1 MTFPQLLA
9 RYAAPTLAGMK
20 CASLV
25 SLKPLNGH
33 IDEWIPLLEEKGLRF
48 FHLKTERSIRLVLVY
63 REEML
68 SKALST
74 QEAKSIL
81 RPLGYD
87 EEMKTALEHLR
98 TRFLSVPCPHEIGL
112 FLGYPANDVI
122 GFIENNGSNFKL
134 SGLWKVYGD
143 EESALRL
150 FARYEKCRKAYISFL
165 ENGANLIKL
174 CKKTA

>member
-68 SKALST
+68 SKALYVK
-74 QEAKSIL
+74 EF
-81 RPLGYD
+81 Y
-87 EEMKTALEHLR
+87 H
-98 TRFLSVPCPHEIGL
+98 SV
-112 FLGYPANDVI
+112 
-122 GFIENNGSNFKL
+122 
-134 SGLWKVYGD
+134 
-143 EESALRL
+143 
-150 FARYEKCRKAYISFL
+150 
-165 ENGANLIKL
+165 
-174 CKKTA
+174 

>member
-68 SKALST
+68 SKALSS

-87 EEMKTALEHLR
+87 EEMKTALSEYLQIL
-98 TRFLSVPCPHEIGL
+98 FDQNPKSVGGALP
-112 FLGYPANDVI
+112 DD
-122 GFIENNGSNFKL
+122 GFYYTE
-134 SGLWKVYGD
+134 
-143 EESALRL
+143 
-150 FARYEKCRKAYISFL
+150 
-165 ENGANLIKL
+165 
-174 CKKTA
+174 